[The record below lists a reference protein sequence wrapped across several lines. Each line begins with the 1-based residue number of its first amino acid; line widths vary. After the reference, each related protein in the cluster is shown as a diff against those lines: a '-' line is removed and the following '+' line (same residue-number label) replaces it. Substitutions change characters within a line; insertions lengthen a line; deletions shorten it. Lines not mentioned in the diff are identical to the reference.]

1 MPRPTKLT
9 KGNSDKT
16 EKKQKRD
23 KRLDNPQTFKA
34 GVSGNPD
41 GRPKGSVGFKTLFEQ
56 AVKKIAKTENIKE
69 CDVEVDLIIEAIAKA
84 KGGNFQFY
92 KDIFDRNYGK
102 AKDSLDVTSG
112 GEKIY
117 NWNYGDSNNILP
129 KKLDKEATRKST
141 EMEGSSST

>member
-1 MPRPTKLT
+1 MTKSKKPNLV
-9 KGNSDKT
+9 DKAT
-16 EKKQKRD
+16 EKQPGGATGKGFM
-23 KRLDNPQTFKA
+23 P
-34 GVSGNPD
+34 GVSGNPA
-41 GRPKGSVGFKTLFEQ
+41 GKPKGLKSFNTLFKQ
-56 AVKKIAKTENIKE
+56 AIEKIAKTENIKE
-69 CDVEVDLIIEAIAKA
+69 CDIEIDLIIEAIAKA